1 MINYIYSSI
10 EAVIYY
16 PFFIIYM
23 LLVVPFELHLES
35 IIMFYLS
42 LVAIVLSEVTFIV
55 VSVYL
60 LIHGCRKK
68 GYINSVK
75 DS

>member
-23 LLVVPFELHLES
+23 IVIINKDKQFESKIL
-35 IIMFYLS
+35 FYAS
-42 LVAIVLSEVTFIV
+42 LGLICLSEVIFIV
-55 VSVYL
+55 FSLYL
-60 LIHGCRKK
+60 VVFGCRKK
-68 GYINSVK
+68 GYIK
-75 DS
+75 TGK

>member
-23 LLVVPFELHLES
+23 IIIVNKDKQLESRILFFISVCLIALFELVFILTS
-35 IIMFYLS
+35 AYL
-42 LVAIVLSEVTFIV
+42 V
-55 VSVYL
+55 
-60 LIHGCRKK
+60 IHGCRKK
-68 GYINSVK
+68 GYLKSK
-75 DS
+75 DK